1 MPMHEPSANALAQA
15 RYYLSIRRFPQARRL
30 LEELLAAEPRS
41 PELLFLLAVC
51 EYHLEHY
58 DVAAQLCAQV
68 RAYGDPDDPRAE
80 ALLGRI
86 ALHQDD
92 YPTAERHLLAAL
104 RMDPQDASTMALY
117 AQVLLRAGHEQKA
130 RKVLDEALRL
140 DPDDEIVLQVRYL
153 FHQAKGQLQGE
164 LEALEGY
171 MIHGSNEV
179 NKLLT
184 AARTAIFR
192 GRHREARERVREA
205 FLLDPTDQRL
215 LQILRQMEVDSH
227 PLLAPLRWMDRVGGP
242 GAVWIGGMVIAFG
255 SRALG
260 WTAFAAGFALCYL
273 LFALYSWV
281 VPPLLRRYYRKR

>member
-1 MPMHEPSANALAQA
+1 MHESRLRALTEA
-15 RYYLSIRRFPQARRL
+15 RYYISIRRFPQARRL
-30 LEELLAAEPRS
+30 LLDLLAEEPRS

-51 EYHLEHY
+51 EYSLDHY
-58 DVAAQLCAQV
+58 DEAEQLCRQV

-86 ALHQDD
+86 ALQRED

-104 RMDPQDASTMALY
+104 RMDPQDASNMALY
-117 AQVLLRAGHEQKA
+117 AQVLLKAGHEKKA
-130 RKVLDEALRL
+130 RQVLEEALRL
-140 DPDDEIVLQVRYL
+140 DPENEVVLQVRYL

-164 LEALEGY
+164 LEALERY

-192 GRHREARERVREA
+192 GRHREARELVREA
-205 FLLDPTDQRL
+205 FLLNPTDQEL
-215 LQILRQMEVDSH
+215 LSILRHMEVEGH
-227 PLLAPLRWMDRVGGP
+227 PLMAPLRWVSRVGGP
-242 GAVWIGGMVIAFG
+242 GAVWIGAMLIGFG

-260 WTAFAAGFALCYL
+260 WVEFAAAFALLYL
-273 LFALYSWV
+273 LFALYTWV
-281 VPPLLRRYYRKR
+281 VPPLLRRYYGAR